1 MKRKSID
8 IAVFVAAGIIAL
20 AGVLY
25 ISFKPKTLTI
35 IHVND
40 THSQIEPIR
49 SGEYAGMG
57 GMLERA
63 AYVDSVRAAV
73 GAENLLLMH
82 AGDFS
87 QDTSYF
93 STLGGDLE
101 IETINA
107 FGYDVVTLGNHE
119 FDNGPEDLARRL
131 KKLNCPVVCANYDF
145 SPFELGSIVK
155 PYVILQKAGLKIG
168 VFGMLTNILKVVDRS
183 VADRLPKLDDVP
195 TAQKWAD
202 YLKNEEKCDLV
213 IALTHIGIPED
224 EGQFID
230 PVMVSSTRNIDLVV
244 GGHSHTFLDGIL
256 YVKNLDGKEIP
267 IVQNGC
273 WGLNAGKID
282 IIK

>member
-1 MKRKSID
+1 MKK
-8 IAVFVAAGIIAL
+8 VIAL
-20 AGVLY
+20 AVILAAALLLFAGRQNHLV
-25 ISFKPKTLTI
+25 IVHF
-35 IHVND
+35 ND
-40 THSQIEPIR
+40 THSHFEPIR
-49 SGEYAGMG
+49 SGEDSLRG
-57 GMLERA
+57 GVIERA

-87 QDTSYF
+87 QGTSYF

-155 PYVILQKAGLKIG
+155 PYVILEKAGLKIG

-183 VADRLPKLDDVP
+183 VADRLPKFDDVP